1 MTYSAL
7 RVLSRILKIFSI
19 KKLHIISQNLAN
31 IFFNYIPKRKK
42 TALKN
47 LKIAFPDKSDEW
59 INTTL
64 RKCYNFFIFN
74 FLQRLTAFIV
84 VKYVSLSSIL

>member
-1 MTYSAL
+1 MTYYAL

-19 KKLHIISQNLAN
+19 KKLNIISENLAS

-47 LKIAFPDKSDEW
+47 LKIAFPDESD
-59 INTTL
+59 
-64 RKCYNFFIFN
+64 
-74 FLQRLTAFIV
+74 
-84 VKYVSLSSIL
+84 